1 MDPITVATIIALG
14 LVVGAIV
21 GLTSVGSGALMTPIL
36 YLDFAG
42 VLAHNLV
49 VGTATAQGTITKFVA
64 SARNYLRGKLR
75 PDYTFMIAITGVPL
89 AVVGA
94 FFSSSFVSYNLF
106 APFLALVLL
115 FVGIGIILQLRAKKM
130 NHAEDPKLTPRLKRK
145 GMLVG
150 MGVGLIAGLTGVA
163 TGSLLVSSLIILLKF
178 PNKTAVTIAIFE
190 GGLILLAATATQ
202 LYLGHVDLTFTM
214 LLIVGGVP
222 GILFGSHF
230 KDKIDQ
236 KILGYGI
243 AGVIILESAR
253 TLSSFLFGK
262 SFFFF

>member
-1 MDPITVATIIALG
+1 MDPFTIALIVALG

-36 YLDFAG
+36 YLDFASS
-42 VLAHNLV
+42 LAHNLV
-49 VGTATAQGTITKFVA
+49 VGTATTQGTVTKFVA
-64 SARNYLRGKLR
+64 SARNYLRGKLSR
-75 PDYTFMIAITGVPL
+75 DYTFMIAITGVPL

-94 FFSSSFVSYNLF
+94 FFSSRFVAFNLF
-106 APFLALVLL
+106 PPFLALVLL
-115 FVGIGIILQLRAKKM
+115 FVGVGIVLQLRANKM
-130 NHAEDPKLTPRLKRK
+130 NHKEDPKLTLRLKRK

-150 MGVGLIAGLTGVA
+150 AGIGLIAGLTGVS

-178 PNKTAVTIAIFE
+178 PNRTAVTIAIFE

-202 LYLGHVDLTFTM
+202 LYLGNVNLPFTG
-214 LLIVGGVP
+214 LLVIGGIP
-222 GILFGSHF
+222 GVLIGSHF
-230 KDKIDQ
+230 KDRIDQ
-236 KILGYGI
+236 SMLGYGI
-243 AGVIILESAR
+243 AVVIIFESLR